1 METWIKSSLCI
12 GLSTFKACTSAAC
25 GYCNNRKMFFGHEA
39 REDIFV
45 QQNWWWALFYRLICY
60 MEKELFKKVTNDAV
74 VRHFYENGRKRTEIW
89 PNVRQSFF
97 LFFLECMILSFLCL
111 KLTCSF
117 SFSLSRDD
125 LEYFGQLWHAI
136 LAILSCDVNWFLDLY
151 NSGEACR
158 YIFFSISLFL
168 FFYFYFPFY
177 LFIKFLL
184 Q

>member
-1 METWIKSSLCI
+1 MQTGIKSSLCI

-74 VRHFYENGRKRTEIW
+74 VCRFMKMEGKRTEIW
-89 PNVRQSFF
+89 PLKVRQSFF
-97 LFFLECMILSFLCL
+97 LFFLEWMILSFLCL

-117 SFSLSRDD
+117 FISLSRED
-125 LEYFGQLWHAI
+125 LEYFWQLWHAI
-136 LAILSCDVNWFLDLY
+136 PCYIWFW
-151 NSGEACR
+151 
-158 YIFFSISLFL
+158 
-168 FFYFYFPFY
+168 
-177 LFIKFLL
+177 
-184 Q
+184 